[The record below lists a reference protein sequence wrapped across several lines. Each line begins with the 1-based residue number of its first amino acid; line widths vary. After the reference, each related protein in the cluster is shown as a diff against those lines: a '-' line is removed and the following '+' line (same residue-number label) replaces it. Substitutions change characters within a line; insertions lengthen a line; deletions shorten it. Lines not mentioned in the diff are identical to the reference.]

1 VVVADDE
8 YLVEPFTE
16 AEIYAAH
23 RLIMSEEK
31 ARDFVD
37 QLREHVRTTEGTPV
51 WTDDSL
57 LLFAVLS
64 DDSAARVVEQA
75 PDLETVVRR
84 IRAEPDSWREIWDT
98 HVQGL

>member
-1 VVVADDE
+1 MVADDE

-16 AEIYAAH
+16 AEIYEAH
-23 RLIMSEEK
+23 RLIMSEAK

-37 QLREHVRTTEGTPV
+37 RLREHVRTTEGTPV

-64 DDSAARVVEQA
+64 DDAAARVVERA
-75 PDLETVVRR
+75 PDLEAVVGR
-84 IRAEPDSWREIWDT
+84 IRAEPAAWREVWEA
-98 HVQGL
+98 HVQGR